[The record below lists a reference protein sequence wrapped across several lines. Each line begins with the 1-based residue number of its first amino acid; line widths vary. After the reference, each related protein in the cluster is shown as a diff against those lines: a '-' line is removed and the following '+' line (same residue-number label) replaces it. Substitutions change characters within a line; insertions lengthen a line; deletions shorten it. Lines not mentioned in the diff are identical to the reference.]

1 MLQKYYNIAPV
12 IDELAGDGL
21 MIIKEYESQTGL
33 PKQTQS
39 LCPECGKI
47 IDALIVDRDGKVMME
62 KECAE
67 HGNFED
73 IYFSDTALYDRMEA
87 YAHDGVGVDNPLYP
101 DAKECPTDCGL
112 CQMHKS
118 HTVLANVDLTNRC
131 NLKCPVCFANANASG
146 FIVEPTFDEVLEM
159 LAVLRRSRPVPT
171 PSVQFAGGEPT
182 VYPYFLEAVRAAKEM
197 GFAQIQVAT
206 NGVLMAQQ
214 EGFTQA
220 MVDAGVHTV
229 YLQFD
234 GFDDEMYKEVRGRPM
249 VDIKMRA
256 IESVRKAQPN
266 MSICLVPTLINTV
279 NDDIVGDIINF
290 AVENVDV
297 IHAVNFQ
304 PVAFTGRID
313 KTELAQKRFTLA
325 DLVDRS
331 VTQTDFLKEEH
342 FFPVP
347 SVSVFSEL
355 ASVFQNDPKVAF
367 TSHPHCGLAT
377 FMFVDSDGTP
387 LPINEFVDVPRLLAD
402 VEKAAENIE
411 NAKIKS
417 AAKVKLLKFKLQEG
431 KYINKKKSPDGIG
444 MAELLAAFYEEA
456 DKKALADFAW
466 NSLMIG
472 GMHFQDRYNYDI
484 ERVKR
489 CVIHY
494 AVPDGRIIPFCA
506 YNSGP
511 VFRDEVEKRYAMSN
525 EEFKRFREREEALME
540 ERRRTG
546 RLISPEVM
554 TTIPEVMD
562 KYVKG

>member
-1 MLQKYYNIAPV
+1 
-12 IDELAGDGL
+12 
-21 MIIKEYESQTGL
+21 MIIKEYESETGL
-33 PKQTQS
+33 PKQTKS
-39 LCPECGKI
+39 LCPECCKI
-47 IDALIVDRDGKVMME
+47 LDATVFDKDGVVMME
-62 KECAE
+62 KECPE
-67 HGNFED
+67 HGHFED
-73 IYFSDTALYDRMEA
+73 IYFSDTELYMRMESF
-87 YAHDGVGVDNPLYP
+87 AHDGVGVENPYNP
-101 DAKECPTDCGL
+101 NARECPTDCGL

-118 HTVLANVDLTNRC
+118 HTVLANLDLTNRC
-131 NLKCPVCFANANASG
+131 NLKCPICFANANASG
-146 FIVEPTFDEVLEM
+146 YIVEPSFDEVVEM
-159 LAVLRRSRPVPT
+159 LATLRRNRPVPT

-182 VYPYFLEAVRAAKEM
+182 VYPYFFEAVQAAKEL

-206 NGVLMAQQ
+206 NGVLMAER
-214 EGFTQA
+214 EGFTQG

-249 VDIKMRA
+249 LDIKMRA
-256 IESVRKAQPN
+256 IQSVRDAKPN

-290 AVENVDV
+290 AIENVDV

-325 DLVDRS
+325 DLVNRS
-331 VTQTDFLKEEH
+331 VEQTDYLKREH
-342 FFPVP
+342 YFPVP
-347 SVSVFSEL
+347 SVSVLSEL

-377 FMFVDSDGTP
+377 FIFVASDGTP
-387 LPINEFVDVPRLLAD
+387 IPINEFVDVPRLLED

-431 KYINKKKSPDGIG
+431 KYINKKRSPDGIG

-456 DKKALADFAW
+456 DKKALANFAW
-466 NSLMIG
+466 HSIMVG

-511 VFRDEVEKRYAMSN
+511 VFRDEIERKYAMSN
-525 EEFKRFREREEALME
+525 EEYKRFREREEELMA

-546 RLISPEVM
+546 RLISPEVLASV
-554 TTIPEVMD
+554 PDALD
-562 KYVKG
+562 KYVEDTYKD

>member
-1 MLQKYYNIAPV
+1 
-12 IDELAGDGL
+12 
-21 MIIKEYESQTGL
+21 MIIKESDLQKGL
-33 PKQTQS
+33 PKETQS
-39 LCPECGKI
+39 LCPECAGI
-47 IDALIVDRDGKVMME
+47 IDATIIERDGKVMME
-62 KECAE
+62 KNCPE
-67 HGNFED
+67 HGYFED
-73 IYFSDTALYDRMEA
+73 IYFSDVDLFLRMEE
-87 YAHDGVGVDNPLYP
+87 YAHDGTGVNNPYYP
-101 DAKECPTDCGL
+101 EATECPTDCGL

-118 HTVLANVDLTNRC
+118 HTVLANLDLTNRC
-131 NLKCPVCFANANASG
+131 NLRCPICFANANASG
-146 FIVEPTFDEVLEM
+146 FIVEPTFDEVVEM
-159 LAVLRRSRPVPT
+159 LAVLRRNSPVPT

-182 VYPYFLEAVRAAKEM
+182 VYPYFFDAVRAAKQL

-206 NGVLMAQQ
+206 NGVLMAQE

-220 MVDAGVHTV
+220 MVDAGVHTI

-249 VDIKMRA
+249 VDIKRRA
-256 IESVRKAQPN
+256 VESVKKAQPN

-279 NDDIVGDIINF
+279 NDDIVGDIVQYAIDN
-290 AVENVDV
+290 ADV
-297 IHAVNFQ
+297 IHAINFQ

-325 DLVDRS
+325 DMVHRLVD
-331 VTQTDFLKEEH
+331 QTDFLKKEH

-355 ASVFQNDPKVAF
+355 AAVFQNDPKVAF

-377 FMFVDSDGTP
+377 FIFIDEDGTP
-387 LPINEFVDVPRLLAD
+387 IPVNEFVDIPRLLAD
-402 VEKAAENIE
+402 IEKAAEDIE
-411 NAKIKS
+411 NAKVKA
-417 AAKVKLLKFKLQEG
+417 AAKVKLLKFKFREN
-431 KYINKKKSPDGIG
+431 KYINKKKSPGGIG
-444 MAELLAAFYEEA
+444 MAELLSAFYEA
-456 DKKALADFAW
+456 GDKKALANFAW
-466 NSLMIG
+466 RSMMIG

-511 VFRDEVEKRYAMSN
+511 VFRDELEQKYAMSN
-525 EEFKRFREREEALME
+525 EEYRSFREREEALME

-546 RLISPEVM
+546 KLVSDEVM
-554 TTIPEVMD
+554 ATVPEALD
-562 KYVKG
+562 KYVKK

>member
-1 MLQKYYNIAPV
+1 
-12 IDELAGDGL
+12 
-21 MIIKEYESQTGL
+21 MIIKESELQKGL
-33 PKQTQS
+33 PKVTKS
-39 LCPECGKI
+39 LCPECASI
-47 IDALIVDRDGKVMME
+47 IDANIVERDGKVMME
-62 KECAE
+62 KTCPE
-67 HGNFED
+67 HGYFED
-73 IYFSDTALYDRMEA
+73 VYFSDVDLYLRMEE
-87 YAHDGVGVDNPLYP
+87 YAHDGTGVDNPYYP
-101 DAKECPTDCGL
+101 EATECPTDCGL

-131 NLKCPVCFANANASG
+131 NLRCPVCFANANASG
-146 FIVEPTFDEVLEM
+146 FIVEPTFDEVVEM
-159 LAVLRRSRPVPT
+159 LAVLRRNSPVPT

-182 VYPYFLEAVRAAKEM
+182 VYPYFLEAVQAAKEL

-206 NGVLMAQQ
+206 NGVLMAQE
-214 EGFTQA
+214 EGFTQS
-220 MVDAGVHTV
+220 MVTAGVNTI

-249 VDIKMRA
+249 VDIKRRA
-256 IESVRKAQPN
+256 VESVKEAQPN

-279 NDDIVGDIINF
+279 NDDIVGDIVRYAIDN
-290 AVENVDV
+290 ADV
-297 IHAVNFQ
+297 IHAINFQ

-325 DLVDRS
+325 DMVHRLVD
-331 VTQTDFLKEEH
+331 QTDFLKEEH

-355 ASVFQNDPKVAF
+355 AAVFQNDPKVAF

-377 FMFVDSDGTP
+377 FIFIDEDGTP
-387 LPINEFVDVPRLLAD
+387 IPINEFVNVPLLLAD
-402 VEKAAENIE
+402 IEKAAVDIE
-411 NAKIKS
+411 HAKVKS
-417 AAKVKLLKFKLQEG
+417 VAKVKLLKFKLREG
-431 KYINKKKSPDGIG
+431 RYINKKKSPGGIG
-444 MAELLAAFYEEA
+444 MVELLSAFYEEG
-456 DKKALADFAW
+456 DKKALANFAW
-466 NSLMIG
+466 RSMMIG

-511 VFRDEVEKRYAMSN
+511 VFRDEVEQKYAMSN
-525 EEFKRFREREEALME
+525 EEYHSFREREEALME

-546 RLISPEVM
+546 KLVSDEVM
-554 TTIPEVMD
+554 ASVPTALD
-562 KYVKG
+562 KYAK

>member
-1 MLQKYYNIAPV
+1 
-12 IDELAGDGL
+12 

-33 PKQTQS
+33 PKDVES
-39 LCPECGKI
+39 LCPECCAI
-47 IDALIVDRDGKVMME
+47 IDAQLVERDGKVMMV

-67 HGNFED
+67 HGAFED
-73 IYFSDTALYDRMEA
+73 IYYSDADLYLKMET
-87 YAHDGVGVDNPLYP
+87 YAHDGVGVDNPYNP
-101 DAKECPTDCGL
+101 NANECPTDCGL
-112 CQMHKS
+112 CQMHTS

-131 NLKCPVCFANANASG
+131 NLKCPICFANANASG
-146 FIVEPTFDEVLEM
+146 FIVEPSFDEVVEM
-159 LAVLRRSRPVPT
+159 LAVLRRNSPVPT

-182 VYPYFLEAVRAAKEM
+182 VYPYFLEAVRAAKDL

-206 NGVLMAQQ
+206 NGVCMAKE
-214 EGFTQA
+214 EGFTQG
-220 MVDAGVHTV
+220 MVDAGVHTI

-234 GFDDEMYKEVRGRPM
+234 GFDDEMYKEVRGKPM
-249 VDIKMRA
+249 VDIKQRA
-256 IESVRKAQPN
+256 IDTVREAEPN

-279 NDDIVGDIINF
+279 NDDMVGDIVQF
-290 AVENVDV
+290 AIDNSDV
-297 IHAVNFQ
+297 IHAINFQ

-325 DLVDRS
+325 DLVHRLVD
-331 VTQTDFLKEEH
+331 QTDFLTEEH

-347 SVSVFSEL
+347 SVSVLSEL

-377 FMFVDSDGTP
+377 FIFIDDEGTP
-387 LPINEFVDVPRLLAD
+387 IPVNEFVDVPRLLED

-431 KYINKKKSPDGIG
+431 KYINKKKSPGGIG

-456 DKKALADFAW
+456 DKRALADFAW
-466 NSLMIG
+466 RSMMIG
-472 GMHFQDRYNYDI
+472 GMHFQDRYNYDV

-511 VFRDEVEKRYAMSN
+511 VFRDELEQQYAISN
-525 EEFKRFREREEALME
+525 EEYRKFREREEALME

-546 RLISPEVM
+546 ALVSPEVM
-554 TTIPEVMD
+554 ATVPDALD
-562 KYVKG
+562 KYVND

>member
-1 MLQKYYNIAPV
+1 
-12 IDELAGDGL
+12 
-21 MIIKEYESQTGL
+21 MIIKEYESATGL

-39 LCPECGKI
+39 LCPECCAI
-47 IDALIVDRDGKVMME
+47 IDAQIVDRDGKVMME
-62 KECAE
+62 KECPE
-67 HGNFED
+67 HGYFED
-73 IYFSDTALYDRMEA
+73 IYFSDTDLYLKMETH
-87 YAHDGVGVDNPLYP
+87 AHDGVGVDNPRYH
-101 DAKECPTDCGL
+101 DAVECPTDCGL
-112 CQMHKS
+112 CQMHTS
-118 HTVLANVDLTNRC
+118 HTVLANLDLTNRC
-131 NLKCPVCFANANASG
+131 NLRCPICFANANEAG
-146 FIVEPTFDEVLEM
+146 YIVEPTFDEVVEM
-159 LAVLRRSRPVPT
+159 LAVLRRNSPVPT

-182 VYPYFLEAVRAAKEM
+182 VYPYFLEAVRAAHEL

-206 NGVLMAQQ
+206 NGVRMAQE

-220 MVDAGVHTV
+220 MVDAGVHTI

-234 GFDDEMYKEVRGRPM
+234 GFDDEMYKEVRGKPM
-249 VDIKMRA
+249 LDIKMRA
-256 IESVRKAQPN
+256 IESVREAQPN
-266 MSICLVPTLINTV
+266 MSICLVPTLVNTV
-279 NDDIVGDIINF
+279 NDDMVGDIINF

-313 KTELAQKRFTLA
+313 KTELAEKRFTLA
-325 DLVDRS
+325 DLVHRS
-331 VTQTDFLKEEH
+331 VDQTDFLKEEH

-347 SVSVFSEL
+347 SVSVLSEL

-377 FMFVDSDGTP
+377 FVFVASDGTP
-387 LPINEFVDVPRLLAD
+387 IPINEFVDVPKLLED
-402 VEKAAENIE
+402 VEKAAGDIE

-466 NSLMIG
+466 HSLMIG

-511 VFRDEVEKRYAMSN
+511 VFRTEVEESMALSN
-525 EEFKRFREREEALME
+525 EEYKALKEAEEIAMQ
-540 ERRRTG
+540 ERRSSG
-546 RLISPEVM
+546 RLVPQALIDEVNAGLGG
-554 TTIPEVMD
+554 ER
-562 KYVKG
+562 